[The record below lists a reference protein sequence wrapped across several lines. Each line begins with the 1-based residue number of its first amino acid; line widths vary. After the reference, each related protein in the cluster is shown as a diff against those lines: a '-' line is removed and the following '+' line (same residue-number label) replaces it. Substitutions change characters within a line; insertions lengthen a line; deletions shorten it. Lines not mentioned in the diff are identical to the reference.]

1 MGLLTHRPIDLL
13 THRPT
18 IQGAFGLR
26 KRTLAREY
34 ALHIL
39 YQMDI
44 TGDSAS
50 AILARFWQDIECET
64 GVRDF
69 AVQLVIGSS
78 ENLVDIDALISKHS
92 EHWKL
97 YRMAAIDRG
106 ILRLAT
112 YEILYRNDIP
122 PKATINEAVE
132 MAHKYSTPDSGK
144 FINGILDKI
153 MTVKRVSV
161 AKA

>member
-1 MGLLTHRPIDLL
+1 M
-13 THRPT
+13 
-18 IQGAFGLR
+18 FGLR
-26 KRTLAREY
+26 KRTQAREY

-39 YQMDI
+39 YQIDI

-50 AILARFWQDIECET
+50 AALDRFWQDNNCEAE
-64 GVRDF
+64 VRDF
-69 AVQLVIGSS
+69 AGQLVQGSS
-78 ENLVDIDALISKHS
+78 ENLAEIDTIISKHS

-122 PKATINEAVE
+122 PKATINEALE

-153 MTVKRVSV
+153 MTLRQASV
-161 AKA
+161 TKA

>member
-1 MGLLTHRPIDLL
+1 M
-13 THRPT
+13 
-18 IQGAFGLR
+18 QGVFGLR
-26 KRTLAREY
+26 RRTQAREY

-44 TGDSAS
+44 TGDPAN
-50 AILARFWQDIECET
+50 AVMARFWQDNECEAE
-64 GVRDF
+64 VRDF
-69 AVQLVIGSS
+69 AAQLVTGSS
-78 ENLVDIDALISKHS
+78 GNLVGIDALISKYS

-144 FINGILDKI
+144 FINGILDRI
-153 MTVKRVSV
+153 MTLKRASV
-161 AKA
+161 IES

>member
-1 MGLLTHRPIDLL
+1 M
-13 THRPT
+13 
-18 IQGAFGLR
+18 R
-26 KRTLAREY
+26 KRTQAREY

-50 AILARFWQDIECET
+50 AALDRFWQDNNCEAE
-64 GVRDF
+64 VRDF
-69 AVQLVIGSS
+69 AGQLVQGSS
-78 ENLVDIDALISKHS
+78 ENLAEIDTIISKHS

-122 PKATINEAVE
+122 PKATINEALE

-153 MTVKRVSV
+153 MTLRQASV
-161 AKA
+161 TKA

>member
-1 MGLLTHRPIDLL
+1 M
-13 THRPT
+13 
-18 IQGAFGLR
+18 R
-26 KRTLAREY
+26 KRTQAREY

-50 AILARFWQDIECET
+50 AALDRFWQDNNCET
-64 GVRDF
+64 EVRDF
-69 AVQLVIGSS
+69 AGQLVQGSS
-78 ENLVDIDALISKHS
+78 ENLAEIDTIISRHS

-122 PKATINEAVE
+122 PKATINEALE

-153 MTVKRVSV
+153 MTLRRASV
-161 AKA
+161 TKA